1 MVTNLRQYFLG
12 KVELASNLL
21 EMNHKISVYNVD
33 WRVVIHLLL
42 ALIVHCRYVFFSK
55 VLHKYNL
62 TLLGDHMSR
71 YSAISQ

>member
-12 KVELASNLL
+12 KVGLASNLL

-33 WRVVIHLLL
+33 WRVVIRLLL
-42 ALIVHCRYVFFSK
+42 ALVVHCSMVFCS
-55 VLHKYNL
+55 KYNI

-71 YSAISQ
+71 YSSVSQ